1 MPEKSHFGTHFYTQT
16 NAKSRA
22 RHAFLLIL
30 GINSLGKGFF
40 IPTVAGAASKKVLN
54 KLTKWVPN
62 TPKKA
67 LLVPNFTHFD
77 NLPTFSAGFFAVFRL
92 NPALHSLY
100 SAAPAFFV

>member
-40 IPTVAGAASKKVLN
+40 IPTVAGAASKK
-54 KLTKWVPN
+54 
-62 TPKKA
+62 
-67 LLVPNFTHFD
+67 F
-77 NLPTFSAGFFAVFRL
+77 
-92 NPALHSLY
+92 
-100 SAAPAFFV
+100 